1 MSAIHDYQNSLT
13 HDRILA
19 TALVGGL
26 YLHAINQDSLPGG
39 EAELELVREQLEL
52 IKRFRDLQ
60 EQRIELT
67 DEYVAQIMSGQSGEQ
82 QDAG

>member
-1 MSAIHDYQNSLT
+1 MSAIHDYQNSLI

-19 TALVGGL
+19 TALIGGL

-39 EAELELVREQLEL
+39 EAELELVREQLE
-52 IKRFRDLQ
+52 IVKRFRELQ

-67 DEYVAQIMSGQSGEQ
+67 AEYVAMILSGQQ
-82 QDAG
+82 QEAA